1 MNLMITKEVDN
12 INKCCLYANDFHL
25 EMILLPYIKENLG
38 KSKFVILTQNNLK
51 DTIKILL
58 EKLNLSKKD
67 ISELYKIDWSTKTEE
82 KIKNIQEY
90 SNNKNK
96 TTVVIN
102 GNVDFVK
109 ENIEIINSFNKNN
122 IDVIECYNVEDL
134 KSTKINIEE
143 YEILNTKRI

>member
-1 MNLMITKEVDN
+1 MITKEVDN

-58 EKLNLSKKD
+58 EKVNLSKKD

-143 YEILNTKRI
+143 YEILNTKSI

>member
-58 EKLNLSKKD
+58 EKVNLSKKD

>member
-1 MNLMITKEVDN
+1 M
-12 INKCCLYANDFHL
+12 
-25 EMILLPYIKENLG
+25 
-38 KSKFVILTQNNLK
+38 
-51 DTIKILL
+51 
-58 EKLNLSKKD
+58 
-67 ISELYKIDWSTKTEE
+67 YKIDWSTKTEE

>member
-25 EMILLPYIKENLG
+25 EMILLPYIKENL
-38 KSKFVILTQNNLK
+38 K

-58 EKLNLSKKD
+58 EKVNLSKKD